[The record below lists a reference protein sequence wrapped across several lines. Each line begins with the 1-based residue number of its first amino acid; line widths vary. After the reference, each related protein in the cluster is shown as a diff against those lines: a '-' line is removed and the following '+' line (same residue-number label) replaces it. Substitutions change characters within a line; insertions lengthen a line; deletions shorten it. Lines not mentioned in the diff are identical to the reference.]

1 MADKKPNFIVIGAM
15 KAATT
20 SLYTYLKKHPEI
32 FMTKVKE
39 PMFFNNFQQENNY
52 KILGKKRKK
61 PTTLEEYLT
70 MFKDVKNEKAIGEA
84 SPAYIYN
91 QKAPQLIKEHLP
103 NVKIIAIL
111 RHPTDRAYSNYLH
124 AKRADRE
131 NSDTFQEAIEVEKKK
146 IKDNWSPLYHYIEK
160 GYYSVQL
167 KRYYQL
173 FPKENIRVYLFE
185 DVVKNTTETLKDIFK
200 FLEVDENVEIDTS
213 KKANVSGTPRGL
225 MGWILKKMRY
235 YNLMPKFAISD
246 YLPKFVVKLI
256 FKSVYKP
263 TEKLNEDSRREITEK
278 YYKDEIRI
286 LEKLVDRDLSS
297 WLS

>member
-1 MADKKPNFIVIGAM
+1 MVEKKPNFIVIGAM

-20 SLYTYLKKHPEI
+20 SLYTYLKQHPEI

-61 PTTLEEYLT
+61 LNTLEEYLA

-131 NSDTFQEAIEVEKKK
+131 NVTSFQGAIELEQKRIQDK
-146 IKDNWSPLYHYIEK
+146 WSPLYHYIEN
-160 GYYSVQL
+160 YS
-167 KRYYQL
+167 YFY
-173 FPKENIRVYLFE
+173 I
-185 DVVKNTTETLKDIFK
+185 
-200 FLEVDENVEIDTS
+200 
-213 KKANVSGTPRGL
+213 
-225 MGWILKKMRY
+225 
-235 YNLMPKFAISD
+235 
-246 YLPKFVVKLI
+246 
-256 FKSVYKP
+256 
-263 TEKLNEDSRREITEK
+263 
-278 YYKDEIRI
+278 
-286 LEKLVDRDLSS
+286 
-297 WLS
+297 